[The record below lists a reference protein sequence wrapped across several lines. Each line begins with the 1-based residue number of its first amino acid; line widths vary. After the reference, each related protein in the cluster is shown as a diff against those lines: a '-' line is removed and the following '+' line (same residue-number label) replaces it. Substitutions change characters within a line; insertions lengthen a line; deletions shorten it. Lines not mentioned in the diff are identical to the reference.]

1 MNTEIIKQLAIL
13 TAGFTLLVKGADLF
27 VDGASGIAK
36 KFGISELIIGL
47 TIVAMGTS
55 APEAA
60 VSIAAAT
67 KGSAGISI
75 GNVIGSNIMNIF
87 IILGVVAAIVP
98 LKIERSTVRYEMPFT
113 IIVTVLFVLLGRD
126 GELSRIDGAI
136 LWAGLL
142 LYTAYLLRQAKQTP
156 IETPAQDTVY
166 NNTSEETS
174 SPEMLVKATAADL
187 NIPAASNNVAI
198 ATAETEVTELK
209 GAAERSCVAV
219 TTSEVPEVIPT
230 ESPSIWKLIAFTIIG
245 LAVILISSDYAVDA
259 AVALAKIFN
268 ISDRVIGLTIVA
280 LGTSLPELVTSV
292 TAALRGNA
300 DLAVGNVV
308 GSCVFNLLFV
318 LGTSSLIMPVP
329 CAPNFLSDAYVAVGA
344 TLLLL
349 LFGYTNMKIARWE
362 GWLLL
367 ACYVAYACVA
377 LA

>member
-1 MNTEIIKQLAIL
+1 MSVEIIKQLAIL
-13 TAGFTLLVKGADLF
+13 IVGFALLVKGADLF

-60 VSIAAAT
+60 VSIAAAA

-87 IILGVVAAIVP
+87 IILGVVAAITP

-113 IIVTVLFVLLGRD
+113 IIVTVLFVMMGKDGLLTRM
-126 GELSRIDGAI
+126 DGAI

-142 LYTAYLLRQAKQTP
+142 LYLAYLLRQAKQKPAEAPAQAESLAESAATVP
-156 IETPAQDTVY
+156 DAAEASTTPATV
-166 NNTSEETS
+166 
-174 SPEMLVKATAADL
+174 A
-187 NIPAASNNVAI
+187 
-198 ATAETEVTELK
+198 
-209 GAAERSCVAV
+209 
-219 TTSEVPEVIPT
+219 
-230 ESPSIWKLIAFTIIG
+230 ESPSIWKLIALTIVG
-245 LAVILISSDYAVDA
+245 LAVILVSSDYAVDA

-308 GSCVFNLLFV
+308 GSCIFNLLFV
-318 LGTSSLIMPVP
+318 LGTSALILPIP

-344 TLLLL
+344 TVLLL
-349 LFGYTNMKIARWE
+349 LFGFTQMKIARWE
-362 GWLLL
+362 GVLLV
-367 ACYVAYACVA
+367 ACYVTYAYVA
-377 LA
+377 LV

>member
-1 MNTEIIKQLAIL
+1 MSVEIIKQLAIL
-13 TAGFTLLVKGADLF
+13 IVGFALLVKGADLF

-60 VSIAAAT
+60 VSIAAAA

-87 IILGVVAAIVP
+87 IILGVVAAITP

-113 IIVTVLFVLLGRD
+113 IIVTVLFVMMGKDGLLTRM
-126 GELSRIDGAI
+126 DGAI

-142 LYTAYLLRQAKQTP
+142 LYLAYLLRQAKQKP
-156 IETPAQDTVY
+156 AEAPAQAESLAESATTVPDAV
-166 NNTSEETS
+166 ETS
-174 SPEMLVKATAADL
+174 ATPATAA
-187 NIPAASNNVAI
+187 
-198 ATAETEVTELK
+198 
-209 GAAERSCVAV
+209 
-219 TTSEVPEVIPT
+219 
-230 ESPSIWKLIAFTIIG
+230 ESPSIWKLIALTIVG
-245 LAVILISSDYAVDA
+245 LAVILVSSDYAVDA

-308 GSCVFNLLFV
+308 GSCIFNLLFV
-318 LGTSSLIMPVP
+318 LGTSALILPIP

-344 TLLLL
+344 TVLLL
-349 LFGYTNMKIARWE
+349 LFGFTQMKIVRWE
-362 GWLLL
+362 GVLLV
-367 ACYVAYACVA
+367 ACYVAYAYVA
-377 LA
+377 LV

>member
-13 TAGFTLLVKGADLF
+13 IIGFTLLVKGADLF

-113 IIVTVLFVLLGRD
+113 IIVTVLFVMLGRD
-126 GELSRIDGAI
+126 GLITRLDGAI
-136 LWAGLL
+136 LWTGLL
-142 LYTAYLLRQAKQTP
+142 LYTAYLLRQAKQKPEESATQ
-156 IETPAQDTVY
+156 ANAA
-166 NNTSEETS
+166 NNKTENAA
-174 SPEMLVKATAADL
+174 SPETITTSATVA
-187 NIPAASNNVAI
+187 NKPAEENSI
-198 ATAETEVTELK
+198 TTTTLKTAE
-209 GAAERSCVAV
+209 AAPA
-219 TTSEVPEVIPT
+219 
-230 ESPSIWKLIAFTIIG
+230 ESPSIWKLIAFTIVG
-245 LAVILISSDYAVDA
+245 LAVILVSSDYAVDA

-292 TAALRGNA
+292 TAALRGNG
-300 DLAVGNVV
+300 DLAVGNVI
-308 GSCVFNLLFV
+308 GSCIFNLLFV
-318 LGTSSLIMPVP
+318 LGTSSLIMPIP
-329 CAPNFLSDAYVAVGA
+329 CAPNFLFDAYVAVGA
-344 TLLLL
+344 TVLLLI
-349 LFGYTNMKIARWE
+349 FGYTHMKIVRWE
-362 GWLLL
+362 GLLLL
-367 ACYVAYACVA
+367 ACYVIYAYVA
-377 LA
+377 LV

>member
-1 MNTEIIKQLAIL
+1 MNMEIIKQLAIL
-13 TAGFTLLVKGADLF
+13 IIGFTLLVKGADLF

-60 VSIAAAT
+60 VSIAAAA

-98 LKIERSTVRYEMPFT
+98 LKIEHSTVRYEMPFT
-113 IIVTVLFVLLGRD
+113 IIVTVLFVLMGRD
-126 GELSRIDGAI
+126 GLITRLDGAI

-142 LYTAYLLRQAKQTP
+142 LYIGYLLRQAKQKP
-156 IETPAQDTVY
+156 AETPAQAETVIHK
-166 NNTSEETS
+166 TEETAS
-174 SPEMLVKATAADL
+174 SETSAE
-187 NIPAASNNVAI
+187 IPGAVPN
-198 ATAETEVTELK
+198 
-209 GAAERSCVAV
+209 AAEANTAPATTTDAV
-219 TTSEVPEVIPT
+219 EAVPT
-230 ESPSIWKLIAFTIIG
+230 ESPSIWKLIALTIVG
-245 LAVILISSDYAVDA
+245 LAVILVSSDYAVDA

-318 LGTSSLIMPVP
+318 LGTSALILPIP
-329 CAPNFLSDAYVAVGA
+329 CAPNFLSDAYVAAGA
-344 TLLLL
+344 TVLLLI
-349 LFGYTNMKIARWE
+349 FGYTQMKITRWE
-362 GWLLL
+362 GVLLV
-367 ACYVAYACVA
+367 ACYVAYAYVA
-377 LA
+377 LV

>member
-1 MNTEIIKQLAIL
+1 MDVEIIKQLAIL
-13 TAGFTLLVKGADLF
+13 IIGFALLVKGADLF

-60 VSIAAAT
+60 VSIAAAA

-113 IIVTVLFVLLGRD
+113 ILVTAVFVLMGRD
-126 GELSRIDGAI
+126 GLITRLDGAI

-142 LYTAYLLRQAKQTP
+142 LYIAYLLRQAKQKPTEAP
-156 IETPAQDTVY
+156 QAETTAEAAATVPDAAETGATPATTV
-166 NNTSEETS
+166 E
-174 SPEMLVKATAADL
+174 PAADVL
-187 NIPAASNNVAI
+187 
-198 ATAETEVTELK
+198 AE
-209 GAAERSCVAV
+209 A
-219 TTSEVPEVIPT
+219 
-230 ESPSIWKLIAFTIIG
+230 PSIWKLIALTIAG
-245 LAVILISSDYAVDA
+245 LVVILVSSDYAVDA

-308 GSCVFNLLFV
+308 GSCIFNLLFV
-318 LGTSSLIMPVP
+318 LGTSALILPIP

-344 TLLLL
+344 TILLLI
-349 LFGYTNMKIARWE
+349 FGYTQMKIARWE
-362 GWLLL
+362 GVLLV
-367 ACYVAYACVA
+367 ACYAAYAYIA
-377 LA
+377 LV

>member
-1 MNTEIIKQLAIL
+1 MDSEILKQLVIL
-13 TAGFTLLVKGADLF
+13 IVGFTLLVKGADLF

-60 VSIAAAT
+60 VSIAAAM

-87 IILGVVAAIVP
+87 IILGVVAVIVP
-98 LKIERSTVRYEMPFT
+98 LKIERSTIRYEMPFT
-113 IIVTVLFVLLGRD
+113 ILVTVAFVLMGRD
-126 GELSRIDGAI
+126 GLITRLDGGI

-142 LYTAYLLRQAKQTP
+142 AYIGYLLHQAKQNAPEQNTP
-156 IETPAQDTVY
+156 QNI
-166 NNTSEETS
+166 S
-174 SPEMLVKATAADL
+174 SG
-187 NIPAASNNVAI
+187 
-198 ATAETEVTELK
+198 AE
-209 GAAERSCVAV
+209 
-219 TTSEVPEVIPT
+219 
-230 ESPSIWKLIAFTIIG
+230 ESPSILKLIAVTIAG
-245 LAVILISSDYAVDA
+245 LAVILVSSDYAVDA

-292 TAALRGNA
+292 TAALRGNG

-308 GSCVFNLLFV
+308 GSCIFNILFV
-318 LGTSSLIMPVP
+318 LGTSALIMPIE

-344 TLLLL
+344 TVLLLI
-349 LFGYTNMKIARWE
+349 FGYTHKKIVRWE
-362 GWLLL
+362 GGLLL
-367 ACYVAYACVA
+367 ACYAAYAYMA
-377 LA
+377 LV

>member
-1 MNTEIIKQLAIL
+1 MDVEIIKQLAIL
-13 TAGFTLLVKGADLF
+13 IIGFALLVKGADLF

-60 VSIAAAT
+60 VSIAAAA

-113 IIVTVLFVLLGRD
+113 ILVTAVFVLMGRD
-126 GELSRIDGAI
+126 GLITRLDGAI

-142 LYTAYLLRQAKQTP
+142 LYIAYLLRQAKQKP
-156 IETPAQDTVY
+156 AEAPAQA
-166 NNTSEETS
+166 E
-174 SPEMLVKATAADL
+174 TAAE
-187 NIPAASNNVAI
+187 A
-198 ATAETEVTELK
+198 
-209 GAAERSCVAV
+209 AAE
-219 TTSEVPEVIPT
+219 VPAEA
-230 ESPSIWKLIAFTIIG
+230 PSIWKLIALTIAG
-245 LAVILISSDYAVDA
+245 LAVILVSSDYAVDA

-308 GSCVFNLLFV
+308 GSCIFNLLFV
-318 LGTSSLIMPVP
+318 LGTSALILPLP

-344 TLLLL
+344 TVLLLI
-349 LFGYTNMKIARWE
+349 FGYTQMKIARWE
-362 GWLLL
+362 GALLV
-367 ACYVAYACVA
+367 ACYAAYAYIA
-377 LA
+377 LV

>member
-1 MNTEIIKQLAIL
+1 MSVEIIKQLAIL
-13 TAGFTLLVKGADLF
+13 IVGFALLVKGADLF

-60 VSIAAAT
+60 VSIAAAA

-87 IILGVVAAIVP
+87 IILGVVAAITP

-113 IIVTVLFVLLGRD
+113 ILVTVLFVLMGKD
-126 GELSRIDGAI
+126 GLITRLDGAVF
-136 LWAGLL
+136 WAGLL
-142 LYTAYLLRQAKQTP
+142 LYIAYLLRQAKQKP
-156 IETPAQDTVY
+156 AGTPAQ
-166 NNTSEETS
+166 
-174 SPEMLVKATAADL
+174 
-187 NIPAASNNVAI
+187 
-198 ATAETEVTELK
+198 
-209 GAAERSCVAV
+209 AV
-219 TTSEVPEVIPT
+219 TTVQKTE
-230 ESPSIWKLIAFTIIG
+230 ESPSIWKLIALTIVG
-245 LAVILISSDYAVDA
+245 LAVILVSSDYAVDA
-259 AVALAKIFN
+259 AVALAKLFN

-308 GSCVFNLLFV
+308 GSCIFNLLFV
-318 LGTSSLIMPVP
+318 LGTSALILPIP

-344 TLLLL
+344 TVLLL
-349 LFGYTNMKIARWE
+349 LFGFTQMKIARWE
-362 GWLLL
+362 GVLLV
-367 ACYVAYACVA
+367 ACYVAYAYVA
-377 LA
+377 LV

>member
-1 MNTEIIKQLAIL
+1 MNMEIIKQLAIL
-13 TAGFTLLVKGADLF
+13 IVGFALLIKGADLF

-60 VSIAAAT
+60 VSIAAAA

-87 IILGVVAAIVP
+87 IILGVVAAITP

-113 IIVTVLFVLLGRD
+113 IIVTVLFVLMGRD
-126 GELSRIDGAI
+126 GLITRVDGAI

-142 LYTAYLLRQAKQTP
+142 LYIAYLLRQAKQKPAEVPAQAETMVQKP
-156 IETPAQDTVY
+156 EGTGSPEAVADTAANVPNAAIEAGATPAADTETGDTV
-166 NNTSEETS
+166 
-174 SPEMLVKATAADL
+174 
-187 NIPAASNNVAI
+187 PA
-198 ATAETEVTELK
+198 
-209 GAAERSCVAV
+209 
-219 TTSEVPEVIPT
+219 
-230 ESPSIWKLIAFTIIG
+230 ESPSIWKLIALTIVG
-245 LAVILISSDYAVDA
+245 LAVILVSSDYAVDA

-308 GSCVFNLLFV
+308 GSCIFNLLFV
-318 LGTSSLIMPVP
+318 LGTSALILPIP

-344 TLLLL
+344 TVLLL
-349 LFGYTNMKIARWE
+349 LFGFTQMKIVRWE
-362 GWLLL
+362 GVLLV
-367 ACYVAYACVA
+367 ACYVAYAYVA
-377 LA
+377 LV

>member
-1 MNTEIIKQLAIL
+1 MNMEIIKQLAIL
-13 TAGFTLLVKGADLF
+13 IVGFALLVKGADLF

-87 IILGVVAAIVP
+87 IILGVVAAITP

-113 IIVTVLFVLLGRD
+113 IIVTVLFVLMGRD
-126 GELSRIDGAI
+126 GLITRVDGAI

-142 LYTAYLLRQAKQTP
+142 LYIAYLLRQAKQKP
-156 IETPAQDTVY
+156 AEVPAQT
-166 NNTSEETS
+166 ETAVQKTEGAG
-174 SPEMLVKATAADL
+174 SPEAVAETAADVP
-187 NIPAASNNVAI
+187 NAAIEAGATPAA
-198 ATAETEVTELK
+198 ATETGE
-209 GAAERSCVAV
+209 AV
-219 TTSEVPEVIPT
+219 PA
-230 ESPSIWKLIAFTIIG
+230 ESPSIWKLIALTIVG
-245 LAVILISSDYAVDA
+245 LAVILVSSDYAVDA
-259 AVALAKIFN
+259 AVALSKIFN

-308 GSCVFNLLFV
+308 GSCIFNLLFV
-318 LGTSSLIMPVP
+318 LGTSALILPIP

-344 TLLLL
+344 TVLLL
-349 LFGYTNMKIARWE
+349 LFGFTQMKIVRWE
-362 GWLLL
+362 GVLLV
-367 ACYVAYACVA
+367 ACYVAYAYVA
-377 LA
+377 LV

>member
-1 MNTEIIKQLAIL
+1 MDIEIIKQLAIL
-13 TAGFTLLVKGADLF
+13 IVGFALLVKGADLF

-60 VSIAAAT
+60 VSIAAAA

-87 IILGVVAAIVP
+87 IILGVVASITP

-113 IIVTVLFVLLGRD
+113 IIVTVLFVLMGKD
-126 GELSRIDGAI
+126 GLITRLDGAI

-142 LYTAYLLRQAKQTP
+142 LYIAYLLRQAKQKP
-156 IETPAQDTVY
+156 AETPAQD
-166 NNTSEETS
+166 ETTIQ
-174 SPEMLVKATAADL
+174 KT
-187 NIPAASNNVAI
+187 
-198 ATAETEVTELK
+198 K
-209 GAAERSCVAV
+209 
-219 TTSEVPEVIPT
+219 
-230 ESPSIWKLIAFTIIG
+230 ESPSIWKLIILTIVG
-245 LAVILISSDYAVDA
+245 LAVILVSSDYAVDA

-308 GSCVFNLLFV
+308 GSCIFNLLFV
-318 LGTSSLIMPVP
+318 LGTSALILPIP

-344 TLLLL
+344 TVLLL
-349 LFGYTNMKIARWE
+349 LFGFTQMKIARWE
-362 GWLLL
+362 GALLL
-367 ACYVAYACVA
+367 ICYVTYAYVA
-377 LA
+377 LV

>member
-1 MNTEIIKQLAIL
+1 MDVEIIKQLAIL
-13 TAGFTLLVKGADLF
+13 IVGFALLVKGADLF

-60 VSIAAAT
+60 VSIAAAA

-113 IIVTVLFVLLGRD
+113 ILVTAVFVLMGRD
-126 GELSRIDGAI
+126 GLITRLDGAI

-142 LYTAYLLRQAKQTP
+142 LYIAYLLRQAKQKP
-156 IETPAQDTVY
+156 AEAPAQA
-166 NNTSEETS
+166 ETG
-174 SPEMLVKATAADL
+174 
-187 NIPAASNNVAI
+187 AASA
-198 ATAETEVTELK
+198 ATAES
-209 GAAERSCVAV
+209 AAE
-219 TTSEVPEVIPT
+219 VPAEA
-230 ESPSIWKLIAFTIIG
+230 PSIWKLIALTIAG
-245 LAVILISSDYAVDA
+245 LAVILVSSDYAVDA

-308 GSCVFNLLFV
+308 GSCIFNLLFV
-318 LGTSSLIMPVP
+318 LGTSALILPIP

-344 TLLLL
+344 TVLLLI
-349 LFGYTNMKIARWE
+349 FGYTQMKIARWE
-362 GWLLL
+362 GALLV
-367 ACYVAYACVA
+367 ACYAAYAYIA
-377 LA
+377 LV

>member
-1 MNTEIIKQLAIL
+1 MNMEIIKQLAIL
-13 TAGFTLLVKGADLF
+13 IVGFALLVKGADLF

-60 VSIAAAT
+60 VSIAAAA

-87 IILGVVAAIVP
+87 IILGVVAAITP

-113 IIVTVLFVLLGRD
+113 IIVTVLFVLMGRD
-126 GELSRIDGAI
+126 GLITRVDGAI

-142 LYTAYLLRQAKQTP
+142 LYIAYLLRQAKQKP
-156 IETPAQDTVY
+156 AEVPAQA
-166 NNTSEETS
+166 ETAVQKTEGTG
-174 SPEMLVKATAADL
+174 SPEAVAETAADVPTVATEAGVK
-187 NIPAASNNVAI
+187 PAA
-198 ATAETEVTELK
+198 ATETGE
-209 GAAERSCVAV
+209 AV
-219 TTSEVPEVIPT
+219 PA
-230 ESPSIWKLIAFTIIG
+230 ESPSIWKLIALTIVG
-245 LAVILISSDYAVDA
+245 LAVILVSSDYAVDA

-308 GSCVFNLLFV
+308 GSCIFNLLFV
-318 LGTSSLIMPVP
+318 LGTSALILPIP

-344 TLLLL
+344 TVLLL
-349 LFGYTNMKIARWE
+349 LFGFTQMKIVRWE
-362 GWLLL
+362 GVLLV
-367 ACYVAYACVA
+367 ACYVAYAYVA
-377 LA
+377 LV

>member
-1 MNTEIIKQLAIL
+1 MNMEIIKQLAIL
-13 TAGFTLLVKGADLF
+13 IVGFALLVKGADLF

-60 VSIAAAT
+60 VSIAAAA

-87 IILGVVAAIVP
+87 IILGVVAAITP

-113 IIVTVLFVLLGRD
+113 IIVTVLFVLMGRD
-126 GELSRIDGAI
+126 GLITRVDGAI
-136 LWAGLL
+136 LWTGLL
-142 LYTAYLLRQAKQTP
+142 LYIAYLLRQAKQKP
-156 IETPAQDTVY
+156 AEVPAPAETAVQKTEG
-166 NNTSEETS
+166 TG
-174 SPEMLVKATAADL
+174 SPEAVAETAADVP
-187 NIPAASNNVAI
+187 NAAAEAGVKPAAGTKNG
-198 ATAETEVTELK
+198 E
-209 GAAERSCVAV
+209 AV
-219 TTSEVPEVIPT
+219 PA
-230 ESPSIWKLIAFTIIG
+230 ESPSIWKLIALTIVG
-245 LAVILISSDYAVDA
+245 LAVILVSSDYAVDA

-308 GSCVFNLLFV
+308 GSCIFNLLFV
-318 LGTSSLIMPVP
+318 LGTSALILPIP

-344 TLLLL
+344 TVLLL
-349 LFGYTNMKIARWE
+349 LFGFTQMKIVRWE
-362 GWLLL
+362 GVLLV
-367 ACYVAYACVA
+367 ACYVAYAYVA
-377 LA
+377 LV

>member
-1 MNTEIIKQLAIL
+1 MDVEIIKQLAIL
-13 TAGFTLLVKGADLF
+13 IIGFALLVKGADLF

-60 VSIAAAT
+60 VSIAAAA

-113 IIVTVLFVLLGRD
+113 ILVTAVFVLMGRD
-126 GELSRIDGAI
+126 GLITRLDGAI

-142 LYTAYLLRQAKQTP
+142 LYIAYLLRQAKQKP
-156 IETPAQDTVY
+156 AEAPAQA
-166 NNTSEETS
+166 E
-174 SPEMLVKATAADL
+174 TAAE
-187 NIPAASNNVAI
+187 A
-198 ATAETEVTELK
+198 
-209 GAAERSCVAV
+209 AAE
-219 TTSEVPEVIPT
+219 VPAEA
-230 ESPSIWKLIAFTIIG
+230 PSIWKLIALTIAG
-245 LAVILISSDYAVDA
+245 LAVILVSGDYAVDA

-308 GSCVFNLLFV
+308 GSCIFNLLFV
-318 LGTSSLIMPVP
+318 LGTSALILPIP

-344 TLLLL
+344 TILLLI
-349 LFGYTNMKIARWE
+349 FGYTQMKIARWE
-362 GWLLL
+362 GALLV
-367 ACYVAYACVA
+367 ACYAAYAYIA
-377 LA
+377 LV

>member
-1 MNTEIIKQLAIL
+1 MDMEIIKQLAIL
-13 TAGFTLLVKGADLF
+13 IVGFTLLVKGADLF

-60 VSIAAAT
+60 VSIAAAA

-98 LKIERSTVRYEMPFT
+98 LKIERSTVRYEMPYT
-113 IIVTVLFVLLGRD
+113 ILVTVLFVLMGRD
-126 GELSRIDGAI
+126 GLITRLDGAI

-142 LYTAYLLRQAKQTP
+142 LYIAYLLRQAKQKP
-156 IETPAQDTVY
+156 EEASPQAETVMQKTEETLSPETVADSAGAIPNVAAEADTVPA
-166 NNTSEETS
+166 TTTET
-174 SPEMLVKATAADL
+174 A
-187 NIPAASNNVAI
+187 
-198 ATAETEVTELK
+198 
-209 GAAERSCVAV
+209 
-219 TTSEVPEVIPT
+219 
-230 ESPSIWKLIAFTIIG
+230 ESPSIWKLIALTIVG
-245 LAVILISSDYAVDA
+245 LAVILVSSDYAVDA

-292 TAALRGNA
+292 TAALRGNG
-300 DLAVGNVV
+300 DLAVGNVI
-308 GSCVFNLLFV
+308 GSCIFNILFV
-318 LGTSSLIMPVP
+318 LGSSALIMPIP

-344 TLLLL
+344 TVLLL
-349 LFGYTNMKIARWE
+349 LFGYTQMKIVRWE
-362 GWLLL
+362 GLLL
-367 ACYVAYACVA
+367 VACYVAYAYVA
-377 LA
+377 LV

>member
-1 MNTEIIKQLAIL
+1 MDVEIIKQLAIL
-13 TAGFTLLVKGADLF
+13 IIGFALLVKGADLF

-60 VSIAAAT
+60 VSIAAAA

-113 IIVTVLFVLLGRD
+113 ILVTAVFVLMGRD
-126 GELSRIDGAI
+126 GLITRLDGAI

-142 LYTAYLLRQAKQTP
+142 LYIAYLLRQAKQKPTEAP
-156 IETPAQDTVY
+156 QAETTAEAAATVPDAAETGATPATTV
-166 NNTSEETS
+166 E
-174 SPEMLVKATAADL
+174 PAADVL
-187 NIPAASNNVAI
+187 
-198 ATAETEVTELK
+198 AE
-209 GAAERSCVAV
+209 A
-219 TTSEVPEVIPT
+219 
-230 ESPSIWKLIAFTIIG
+230 PSIWKLIALTIAG
-245 LAVILISSDYAVDA
+245 LVVILVSSDYAVDA

-308 GSCVFNLLFV
+308 GSCIFNLLFV
-318 LGTSSLIMPVP
+318 LGTSALILPIP
-329 CAPNFLSDAYVAVGA
+329 CAPNFLSAAYVAVGA
-344 TLLLL
+344 TILLLI
-349 LFGYTNMKIARWE
+349 FGYTQMKIARWE
-362 GWLLL
+362 GALLV
-367 ACYVAYACVA
+367 ACYAAYAYIA
-377 LA
+377 LV

>member
-1 MNTEIIKQLAIL
+1 MDVEIIKQLAIL
-13 TAGFTLLVKGADLF
+13 IVGFTLLVKGADLF

-60 VSIAAAT
+60 VSIAAAA

-113 IIVTVLFVLLGRD
+113 ILVTAVFVLMGRD
-126 GELSRIDGAI
+126 GLITRLDGAI

-142 LYTAYLLRQAKQTP
+142 LYIAYLLRQAKQKPAEAPALAETTAEAAAMIP
-156 IETPAQDTVY
+156 DAAEASATPAT
-166 NNTSEETS
+166 TAE
-174 SPEMLVKATAADL
+174 PAADV
-187 NIPAASNNVAI
+187 PAEA
-198 ATAETEVTELK
+198 
-209 GAAERSCVAV
+209 
-219 TTSEVPEVIPT
+219 
-230 ESPSIWKLIAFTIIG
+230 PSIWKLIALTIAG
-245 LAVILISSDYAVDA
+245 LVVILVSSDYAVDA

-308 GSCVFNLLFV
+308 GSCIFNLLFV
-318 LGTSSLIMPVP
+318 LGTSALILPIP

-344 TLLLL
+344 TILLLI
-349 LFGYTNMKIARWE
+349 FGYTQMKIARWE
-362 GWLLL
+362 GVLLV
-367 ACYVAYACVA
+367 ACYAAYAYIA
-377 LA
+377 LV

>member
-1 MNTEIIKQLAIL
+1 MSTEIIKQLIIL
-13 TAGFTLLVKGADLF
+13 IAGFTLLVKGADLF

-98 LKIERSTVRYEMPFT
+98 LKIKRSTVRYEMPFT
-113 IIVTVLFVLLGRD
+113 IIVTVLFVLMGRD
-126 GELSRIDGAI
+126 GLITRLDGVI

-142 LYTAYLLRQAKQTP
+142 LYTAYLLRQAKQQP
-156 IETPAQDTVY
+156 EEASAQDAAA
-166 NNTSEETS
+166 NANSAETS
-174 SPEMLVKATAADL
+174 SAETAAPVPKDTAKKS
-187 NIPAASNNVAI
+187 NAAA
-198 ATAETEVTELK
+198 AETAE
-209 GAAERSCVAV
+209 AV
-219 TTSEVPEVIPT
+219 PA
-230 ESPSIWKLIAFTIIG
+230 ESPSIWKLIALTIAG
-245 LAVILISSDYAVDA
+245 LAVILVSSDYAVDA

-308 GSCVFNLLFV
+308 GSCIFNLLFV
-318 LGTSSLIMPVP
+318 LGTSALIMPIP

-344 TLLLL
+344 TILLL
-349 LFGYTNMKIARWE
+349 LFGYTGMKIVRWE
-362 GWLLL
+362 GCLLL
-367 ACYVAYACVA
+367 ACYAAYAYVA
-377 LA
+377 LV

>member
-1 MNTEIIKQLAIL
+1 MDVEIIKQLAIL
-13 TAGFTLLVKGADLF
+13 IVGFTLLVKGADLF

-60 VSIAAAT
+60 VSIAAAA

-113 IIVTVLFVLLGRD
+113 ILVTAVFVLMGRD
-126 GELSRIDGAI
+126 GLITRLDGAI

-142 LYTAYLLRQAKQTP
+142 LYIAYLLRQAKQKPAEAPTQA
-156 IETPAQDTVY
+156 ETG
-166 NNTSEETS
+166 
-174 SPEMLVKATAADL
+174 
-187 NIPAASNNVAI
+187 AASA
-198 ATAETEVTELK
+198 ATAEL
-209 GAAERSCVAV
+209 AAE
-219 TTSEVPEVIPT
+219 VPAEA
-230 ESPSIWKLIAFTIIG
+230 PSIWKLIALTIAG
-245 LAVILISSDYAVDA
+245 LAVILVSSDYAVDA

-308 GSCVFNLLFV
+308 GSCIFNLLFV
-318 LGTSSLIMPVP
+318 LGTSALILPIL

-344 TLLLL
+344 TVLLLI
-349 LFGYTNMKIARWE
+349 FGYTQMKIARWE
-362 GWLLL
+362 GALLV
-367 ACYVAYACVA
+367 ACYAAYAYIA
-377 LA
+377 LV

>member
-1 MNTEIIKQLAIL
+1 MNMEIIKQLAIL
-13 TAGFTLLVKGADLF
+13 IVGFALLVKGADLF

-87 IILGVVAAIVP
+87 IILGVVAAITP

-113 IIVTVLFVLLGRD
+113 IIVTVLFVLMGRD
-126 GELSRIDGAI
+126 GLITRVDGAI

-142 LYTAYLLRQAKQTP
+142 LYIAYLLRQAKQK
-156 IETPAQDTVY
+156 PAEVPSQAATAVQK
-166 NNTSEETS
+166 TEGTG
-174 SPEMLVKATAADL
+174 SPEAVAETAA
-187 NIPAASNNVAI
+187 NVPNAAAEAGVKPAAD
-198 ATAETEVTELK
+198 TKTGE
-209 GAAERSCVAV
+209 AV
-219 TTSEVPEVIPT
+219 PA
-230 ESPSIWKLIAFTIIG
+230 ESPSIWKLIALTIVG
-245 LAVILISSDYAVDA
+245 LAVILVSSDYAVDA

-308 GSCVFNLLFV
+308 GSCIFNLLFV
-318 LGTSSLIMPVP
+318 LGTSALILPIP

-344 TLLLL
+344 TVLLL
-349 LFGYTNMKIARWE
+349 LFGFTQMKIVRWE
-362 GWLLL
+362 GVLLV
-367 ACYVAYACVA
+367 ACYVAYAYVA
-377 LA
+377 LV

>member
-1 MNTEIIKQLAIL
+1 MDVEIIKQLAIL
-13 TAGFTLLVKGADLF
+13 IVGFTLLVKGADLF

-60 VSIAAAT
+60 VSIAAAA

-113 IIVTVLFVLLGRD
+113 ILVTAVFVLMGRD
-126 GELSRIDGAI
+126 GLITRLDGAI

-142 LYTAYLLRQAKQTP
+142 LYIAYLLRQAKQKP
-156 IETPAQDTVY
+156 AEAPQAET
-166 NNTSEETS
+166 
-174 SPEMLVKATAADL
+174 
-187 NIPAASNNVAI
+187 
-198 ATAETEVTELK
+198 TAE
-209 GAAERSCVAV
+209 A
-219 TTSEVPEVIPT
+219 
-230 ESPSIWKLIAFTIIG
+230 PSIWKLIALTIAG
-245 LAVILISSDYAVDA
+245 LVVILVSSDYAVDA
-259 AVALAKIFN
+259 AVALATLSN
-268 ISDRVIGLTIVA
+268 TSDRVIGLTIVA

-308 GSCVFNLLFV
+308 GSCIFNLLFV
-318 LGTSSLIMPVP
+318 LGTSALILPIP

-344 TLLLL
+344 TILLLI
-349 LFGYTNMKIARWE
+349 FGYTQMKIARWE
-362 GWLLL
+362 GVLLV
-367 ACYVAYACVA
+367 ACYAAYAYIA
-377 LA
+377 LV

>member
-1 MNTEIIKQLAIL
+1 MNMEIIKQLAIL
-13 TAGFTLLVKGADLF
+13 IVGFALLVKGADLF

-60 VSIAAAT
+60 VSIAAAA

-87 IILGVVAAIVP
+87 IILGVVAAITP

-113 IIVTVLFVLLGRD
+113 IIVTVLFVLMGRD
-126 GELSRIDGAI
+126 GLITRVDGAI

-142 LYTAYLLRQAKQTP
+142 LYIAYLLRQAKQKP
-156 IETPAQDTVY
+156 AEAPAQA
-166 NNTSEETS
+166 ETAVQKTEDAP
-174 SPEMLVKATAADL
+174 SPEAATGAAEAGATPATAA
-187 NIPAASNNVAI
+187 
-198 ATAETEVTELK
+198 
-209 GAAERSCVAV
+209 
-219 TTSEVPEVIPT
+219 
-230 ESPSIWKLIAFTIIG
+230 ESPSIWKLIALTIVG
-245 LAVILISSDYAVDA
+245 LAVILVSSDYAVDA

-308 GSCVFNLLFV
+308 GSCIFNLLFV
-318 LGTSSLIMPVP
+318 LGTSALILPIP

-344 TLLLL
+344 TVLLL
-349 LFGYTNMKIARWE
+349 LFGFTQMKIARWE
-362 GWLLL
+362 GVLLV
-367 ACYVAYACVA
+367 ACYVAYAYVA
-377 LA
+377 LV

>member
-1 MNTEIIKQLAIL
+1 MDVEIIKQLAIL
-13 TAGFTLLVKGADLF
+13 IIGFALLVKGADLF

-60 VSIAAAT
+60 VSIAAAA

-113 IIVTVLFVLLGRD
+113 ILVTAVFVLMGRD
-126 GELSRIDGAI
+126 GLITRLDGAI

-142 LYTAYLLRQAKQTP
+142 LYIAYLLRQAKQKP
-156 IETPAQDTVY
+156 AEAPAQA
-166 NNTSEETS
+166 ETG
-174 SPEMLVKATAADL
+174 
-187 NIPAASNNVAI
+187 AASA
-198 ATAETEVTELK
+198 ATAES
-209 GAAERSCVAV
+209 AAE
-219 TTSEVPEVIPT
+219 VPAEA
-230 ESPSIWKLIAFTIIG
+230 PSIWKLIALTIAG
-245 LAVILISSDYAVDA
+245 LAVILVSSDYAVDA

-308 GSCVFNLLFV
+308 GSCIFNLLFV
-318 LGTSSLIMPVP
+318 LGTSALILPIL

-344 TLLLL
+344 TVLLLI
-349 LFGYTNMKIARWE
+349 FGYTQMKIARWE
-362 GWLLL
+362 GALLV
-367 ACYVAYACVA
+367 ACYAAYAYIA
-377 LA
+377 LV

>member
-1 MNTEIIKQLAIL
+1 MNMEIIKQLAIL
-13 TAGFTLLVKGADLF
+13 IVGFALLVKGADLF

-60 VSIAAAT
+60 VSIAAAA

-87 IILGVVAAIVP
+87 IILGVVAAITP

-113 IIVTVLFVLLGRD
+113 IIVTVLFVLMGRD
-126 GELSRIDGAI
+126 GLITRVDGAI

-142 LYTAYLLRQAKQTP
+142 LYIAYLLRQAKQKPAEVPAQTETAVQKSEGAGSP
-156 IETPAQDTVY
+156 EAVADTAANVPNAAAEAGATPAAAT
-166 NNTSEETS
+166 ETG
-174 SPEMLVKATAADL
+174 EAV
-187 NIPAASNNVAI
+187 PA
-198 ATAETEVTELK
+198 
-209 GAAERSCVAV
+209 
-219 TTSEVPEVIPT
+219 
-230 ESPSIWKLIAFTIIG
+230 ESPSIWKLIALTIVG
-245 LAVILISSDYAVDA
+245 LAVILVSSDYAVDA

-308 GSCVFNLLFV
+308 GSCIFNLLFV
-318 LGTSSLIMPVP
+318 LGTSALILPIP

-344 TLLLL
+344 TVL
-349 LFGYTNMKIARWE
+349 LFLFGFTQMKIVRWE
-362 GWLLL
+362 VVLLV
-367 ACYVAYACVA
+367 ACYVAYAYVA
-377 LA
+377 LV

>member
-1 MNTEIIKQLAIL
+1 MSVEIIKQLAIL
-13 TAGFTLLVKGADLF
+13 IVGFALLVKGADLF

-60 VSIAAAT
+60 VSIAAAA

-87 IILGVVAAIVP
+87 IILGVVASITP

-113 IIVTVLFVLLGRD
+113 IIVTVLFVLMGKD
-126 GELSRIDGAI
+126 GLITRLDGAVF
-136 LWAGLL
+136 WAGLL
-142 LYTAYLLRQAKQTP
+142 LYLAYLLRQAKQKP
-156 IETPAQDTVY
+156 AEAPAQ
-166 NNTSEETS
+166 
-174 SPEMLVKATAADL
+174 
-187 NIPAASNNVAI
+187 
-198 ATAETEVTELK
+198 AETAVQTTE
-209 GAAERSCVAV
+209 
-219 TTSEVPEVIPT
+219 
-230 ESPSIWKLIAFTIIG
+230 ESPSIWRLIALTIVG
-245 LAVILISSDYAVDA
+245 LAVILVSSDYAVDA

-308 GSCVFNLLFV
+308 GSCIFNLLFV
-318 LGTSSLIMPVP
+318 LGTSALILPIP

-344 TLLLL
+344 TVLLL
-349 LFGYTNMKIARWE
+349 LFGFTQMKIARWE
-362 GWLLL
+362 GVLLV
-367 ACYVAYACVA
+367 ACYVAYAYVA
-377 LA
+377 LV

>member
-1 MNTEIIKQLAIL
+1 MNMEIIKQLAIL
-13 TAGFTLLVKGADLF
+13 IVGFALLVKGADLF

-60 VSIAAAT
+60 VSIAAAA

-87 IILGVVAAIVP
+87 IILGVVAAITP

-113 IIVTVLFVLLGRD
+113 IIVTVLFVLMGRD
-126 GELSRIDGAI
+126 GLITRVDGAI

-142 LYTAYLLRQAKQTP
+142 LYIAYLLRQAKQKP
-156 IETPAQDTVY
+156 AEVPAQA
-166 NNTSEETS
+166 ETMVQKPEGTG
-174 SPEMLVKATAADL
+174 SPEAVAETAADVP
-187 NIPAASNNVAI
+187 NAAIEAGATPAA
-198 ATAETEVTELK
+198 ATETEE
-209 GAAERSCVAV
+209 AV
-219 TTSEVPEVIPT
+219 PA
-230 ESPSIWKLIAFTIIG
+230 ESPSIWRLIALTIVG
-245 LAVILISSDYAVDA
+245 LAVILVSSDYAVDA

-308 GSCVFNLLFV
+308 GSCIFNLLFV
-318 LGTSSLIMPVP
+318 LGTSALILPIP

-344 TLLLL
+344 TVLLL
-349 LFGYTNMKIARWE
+349 LFGFTQMKIVRWE
-362 GWLLL
+362 GVLLV
-367 ACYVAYACVA
+367 ACYVAYAYVA
-377 LA
+377 LV

>member
-1 MNTEIIKQLAIL
+1 MDVEIIKQLAIL
-13 TAGFTLLVKGADLF
+13 IVGFTLLVKGADLF

-60 VSIAAAT
+60 VSIAAAA

-113 IIVTVLFVLLGRD
+113 ILVTAVFVLMGRD
-126 GELSRIDGAI
+126 GLITRLDGAI

-142 LYTAYLLRQAKQTP
+142 LYIAYLLRQAKQKPAEAPTQA
-156 IETPAQDTVY
+156 ETG
-166 NNTSEETS
+166 
-174 SPEMLVKATAADL
+174 
-187 NIPAASNNVAI
+187 AASA
-198 ATAETEVTELK
+198 ATAEP
-209 GAAERSCVAV
+209 AAE
-219 TTSEVPEVIPT
+219 VPA
-230 ESPSIWKLIAFTIIG
+230 ESPSIWKLIALTIAG
-245 LAVILISSDYAVDA
+245 LVVILVSSDYAVDA

-308 GSCVFNLLFV
+308 GSCIFNLLFV
-318 LGTSSLIMPVP
+318 LGTSALILPIP

-344 TLLLL
+344 TVLLLI
-349 LFGYTNMKIARWE
+349 FGYTQMKIARWE
-362 GWLLL
+362 GALLV
-367 ACYVAYACVA
+367 ACYAAYAYIA
-377 LA
+377 LV

>member
-1 MNTEIIKQLAIL
+1 MDSEIIKQLVIL
-13 TAGFTLLVKGADLF
+13 IVGFALLVKGADLF

-60 VSIAAAT
+60 VSIAAAA

-87 IILGVVAAIVP
+87 IILGVVAAITP

-113 IIVTVLFVLLGRD
+113 ILVTGLFVLMGKD
-126 GELSRIDGAI
+126 GLITRLDGAI
-136 LWAGLL
+136 LWVGLL
-142 LYTAYLLRQAKQTP
+142 LYIAYLLRQAKQKP
-156 IETPAQDTVY
+156 EETPAQA
-166 NNTSEETS
+166 ETAVQKAEAAS
-174 SPEMLVKATAADL
+174 SPEIVGETAAAV
-187 NIPAASNNVAI
+187 PA
-198 ATAETEVTELK
+198 E
-209 GAAERSCVAV
+209 
-219 TTSEVPEVIPT
+219 P
-230 ESPSIWKLIAFTIIG
+230 PSIWKLIALTIVG
-245 LAVILISSDYAVDA
+245 LAVILVSSDYAVDA

-308 GSCVFNLLFV
+308 GSCIFNLLFV
-318 LGTSSLIMPVP
+318 LGTSALISPIP

-344 TLLLL
+344 TVLLL
-349 LFGYTNMKIARWE
+349 LFGFTQMKIARWE
-362 GWLLL
+362 GVLLV
-367 ACYVAYACVA
+367 ACYVAYAYIA
-377 LA
+377 LV

>member
-1 MNTEIIKQLAIL
+1 MNIEIIKQLAIL
-13 TAGFTLLVKGADLF
+13 IVGFALLVKGADLF

-60 VSIAAAT
+60 VSIAAAA

-87 IILGVVAAIVP
+87 IILGVVAAITP

-113 IIVTVLFVLLGRD
+113 IIVTVLFVLMGRD
-126 GELSRIDGAI
+126 GLITRVDGAI

-142 LYTAYLLRQAKQTP
+142 LYIAYLLRQAKQKP
-156 IETPAQDTVY
+156 AEVPAQA
-166 NNTSEETS
+166 ETAVQKTEGTG
-174 SPEMLVKATAADL
+174 SPEAVAETAADVP
-187 NIPAASNNVAI
+187 NAATEAGVTPAADTETGEAVP
-198 ATAETEVTELK
+198 AESL
-209 GAAERSCVAV
+209 
-219 TTSEVPEVIPT
+219 
-230 ESPSIWKLIAFTIIG
+230 SIWKLIALTIVG
-245 LAVILISSDYAVDA
+245 LAVILVSSDYAVDA

-308 GSCVFNLLFV
+308 GSCIFNLLFV
-318 LGTSSLIMPVP
+318 LGTSALILPIP

-344 TLLLL
+344 TVLLL
-349 LFGYTNMKIARWE
+349 LFGFTQMKIVRWE
-362 GWLLL
+362 GVLLV
-367 ACYVAYACVA
+367 ACYVAYAYVA
-377 LA
+377 LV

>member
-1 MNTEIIKQLAIL
+1 MSVEIIKQLAIL
-13 TAGFTLLVKGADLF
+13 IVGFALLVKGADLF

-60 VSIAAAT
+60 VSIAAAA

-87 IILGVVAAIVP
+87 IILGTVAAIVP

-113 IIVTVLFVLLGRD
+113 IIVTVLFVLMGKD
-126 GELSRIDGAI
+126 GLISRIDGAI

-142 LYTAYLLRQAKQTP
+142 LYIAYLLRQAKQKP
-156 IETPAQDTVY
+156 AEAPAQAET
-166 NNTSEETS
+166 TIQKTEETAS
-174 SPEMLVKATAADL
+174 SETVTETAAAVT
-187 NIPAASNNVAI
+187 NAAGANTVPATTTETAAAIPAKA
-198 ATAETEVTELK
+198 L
-209 GAAERSCVAV
+209 
-219 TTSEVPEVIPT
+219 
-230 ESPSIWKLIAFTIIG
+230 SIWKLIALTIVG
-245 LAVILISSDYAVDA
+245 LAVILVSSDYAVDA

-318 LGTSSLIMPVP
+318 LGTSALILPIP

-344 TLLLL
+344 TVLLLI
-349 LFGYTNMKIARWE
+349 FGFTQMKIARWE
-362 GWLLL
+362 GVLLL
-367 ACYVAYACVA
+367 FCYVAYAYVA
-377 LA
+377 LV

>member
-1 MNTEIIKQLAIL
+1 MDVEIIKQLAIL
-13 TAGFTLLVKGADLF
+13 IVGFALLVKGADLF

-60 VSIAAAT
+60 VSIAAAA

-113 IIVTVLFVLLGRD
+113 ILVTAVFVLMGRD
-126 GELSRIDGAI
+126 GLITRLDGAI

-142 LYTAYLLRQAKQTP
+142 LYIAYLLRQAKQKP
-156 IETPAQDTVY
+156 AEAPAQA
-166 NNTSEETS
+166 E
-174 SPEMLVKATAADL
+174 TAAE
-187 NIPAASNNVAI
+187 A
-198 ATAETEVTELK
+198 
-209 GAAERSCVAV
+209 AAE
-219 TTSEVPEVIPT
+219 VPAEA
-230 ESPSIWKLIAFTIIG
+230 PSIWKLIALTIAG
-245 LAVILISSDYAVDA
+245 LAVILVSSDYAVDA

-308 GSCVFNLLFV
+308 GSCIFNLLFV
-318 LGTSSLIMPVP
+318 LGTSALILPIL

-344 TLLLL
+344 TVLLLI
-349 LFGYTNMKIARWE
+349 FGYTQMKIARWE
-362 GWLLL
+362 GALLV
-367 ACYVAYACVA
+367 ACYAAYAYIA
-377 LA
+377 LV